1 MPSPQQPDV
10 FTHAFHRLAIS
21 RLAQEPSPVGRALQN
36 LQRWRDQRGP
46 LASDPYLHKW
56 ADLHGQAAS
65 KFAAG
70 RPENPQQYV
79 SILLK
84 RRPDGLD
91 ALLERISWLDAAKHD
106 LAHVTQWTQRSA
118 QEASA

>member
-1 MPSPQQPDV
+1 MPSPPQPDV

-36 LQRWRDQRGP
+36 LQCGRDQRGP
-46 LASDPYLHKW
+46 LASDAYLHKW
-56 ADLHGQAAS
+56 ADLHGQVAS
-65 KFAAG
+65 KCAAG
-70 RPENPQQYV
+70 RPEHPQYV
-79 SILLK
+79 SVLLK
-84 RRPDGLD
+84 RRLD

-106 LAHVTQWTQRSA
+106 LAYITRWTERSA

>member
-1 MPSPQQPDV
+1 MPPPQQPDV

-21 RLAQEPSPVGRALQN
+21 RLAQEPAQVGRALQN
-36 LQRWRDQRGP
+36 LQRWRDQRDP
-46 LASDPYLHKW
+46 LASNPYLHKW

-70 RPENPQQYV
+70 RPEHPQYV
-79 SILLK
+79 SVLLK
-84 RRPDGLD
+84 RRPDPLD

-106 LAHVTQWTQRSA
+106 LAYVTQSTQRSA
-118 QEASA
+118 KKASA